1 MADIEVPV
9 LIVGGG
15 GAGLTASMLLSQLG
29 VESLLVSAL
38 PTTSVLPK
46 AHLLNQRTM
55 EILADAGVADEIYAQ
70 GTPRANMSHTGF
82 YAGFA
87 GWPDAGTQI
96 EILEAWGGGG
106 SDPDWEAASPR
117 ASTNLPQIRLE
128 PIMRRHAEQLAPGM
142 VRFGH
147 ELVSFDQD
155 DDGVTSTV
163 LDHESGTEI
172 TVRSAYLLACDA
184 GRKVGPQLGVEMVGI
199 RDVGSVASIH
209 MTTDLSRWAR
219 DPEVLIRWIWIPHMA
234 RLATLVP
241 MGPTRWGPDSEE
253 WVFHLTYSVGDRRA
267 LDDATVEADMREA
280 LGIGDHPVT
289 VHLVTRWE
297 LMGVVASSLRVG
309 RTFMLGDA
317 AHRHPPTGGLGL
329 TSATQDVHNL
339 CWKIAA
345 VLNGAASDGL
355 LDTYEPERRSSDQWN
370 VDNSI
375 DSALNHM
382 VIGETLGL
390 VDPDLTPEEGWT
402 TVGRLWNGKPE
413 DEEYRHQVRRA
424 IESQSME
431 FRKLNVEYGY
441 TYDSTAVV
449 PDGTP
454 SELPPDPVRIYRP
467 STRPGGP
474 LPHAWLRTIDGE
486 RRSTLDLVRPGRF
499 LVIAGEEGEPWI
511 EAASTLNDV
520 GGLPV
525 DAVRIG
531 HADGD
536 YLDPRCRWL
545 DVRGFGPHGAILVRP
560 DRFVAWRRSGHS
572 DYPRGELSRAFE
584 LVLCREVPG
593 RPGSDRTR
601 VVPMEG

>member
-1 MADIEVPV
+1 MADLEVPV

-15 GAGLTASMLLSQLG
+15 GAGLTASMLLSKLG

-46 AHLLNQRTM
+46 AHVLNQRTM

-70 GTPRANMSHTGF
+70 GTPRVNLSHTGF

-87 GWPDAGTQI
+87 GWPDAGALI
-96 EILEAWGGGG
+96 EKLEAWGGGG
-106 SDPDWEAASPR
+106 SDLDWEAASPR
-117 ASTNLPQIRLE
+117 ATTNLPQIRLE
-128 PIMRRHAEQLAPGM
+128 PIMRRHAEQLAPRM

-163 LDHESGTEI
+163 LDRESGTEF
-172 TVRSAYLLACDA
+172 TVRSAYLFACDA

-209 MTTDLSRWAR
+209 LTSDLSPWAL
-219 DPEVLIRWIWIPHMA
+219 DPDVLIRWIWLPHMA

-253 WVFHLTYSVGDRRA
+253 WVLHLTYEFGDPRA
-267 LDDATVEADMREA
+267 LDDASVEADMRRA

-289 VHLVTRWE
+289 VHLITRWE
-297 LMGVVASSLRVG
+297 LVGVVASKLRVG

-317 AHRHPPTGGLGL
+317 AHKHPPTGGLGL

-345 VLNGAASDGL
+345 VLDGVASDGL
-355 LDTYEPERRSSDQWN
+355 LDTYDPERRSSVQWN
-370 VDNSI
+370 VDNSV

-382 VIGETLGL
+382 LIGESLGL
-390 VDPDLTPEEGWT
+390 TDPDLTPDEGWAS
-402 TVGRLWNGKPE
+402 VGRLWSGKPE
-413 DEEYRHQVRRA
+413 DEAFRQRVHRTIA
-424 IESQSME
+424 SQSME

-441 TYDSTAVV
+441 TYDSAAVV

-454 SELPPDPVRIYRP
+454 ADPSLDPVRLYRP
-467 STRPGGP
+467 STRPGSP
-474 LPHAWLRTIDGE
+474 LPHAWLEAIDGA
-486 RRSTLDLVRPGRF
+486 RCSTLDLVRPGRF
-499 LVIAGEEGEPWI
+499 LVIAGEEGGPWI
-511 EAASTLNDV
+511 EVASALGTAI
-520 GGLPV
+520 GLPL

-531 HADGD
+531 HLDGD
-536 YLDPRCRWL
+536 YLDPQCRWL
-545 DVRGFGPHGAILVRP
+545 TMRGIGPEGAILVRP
-560 DRFVAWRRSGHS
+560 DRFVAWRHTGQAA
-572 DYPRGELSRAFE
+572 DPRGELGRAFE
-584 LVLCREVPG
+584 QVLCREVPG
-593 RPGSDRTR
+593 
-601 VVPMEG
+601 